1 MGWFWI
7 TQHDDVDGWMSVTE
21 DVEGWGFQ
29 AEWNDTVGD
38 FITLLRMVVYTI

>member
-1 MGWFWI
+1 MGWLWI
-7 TQHDDVDGWMSVTE
+7 TQHDDVDGWMLVTE

-29 AEWNDTVGD
+29 AKWSGTVGD